1 MKEANSTTESAPLHA
16 RSKGTKKLPYHK
28 SDAVKLL
35 ELLAFSAKRKKYPN
49 IPIDYMAPVTF
60 RDDTANGLT
69 KCIISF
75 IQLKGGQAERINT
88 TGRPLDNTKIFTDV
102 TGRQRSIG
110 SITWIKST
118 STNGSSDISATIK
131 GRSVKIEVKIG
142 RDHQS
147 QAQKDYEQAIIKA
160 AGLYV
165 ITHDF
170 TSFLTWYNSTFEL

>member
-1 MKEANSTTESAPLHA
+1 MIEHLNTSTSFESAI
-16 RSKGTKKLPYHK
+16 KDTKKQPYHK

-69 KCIISF
+69 KCITSF
-75 IQLKGGQAERINT
+75 IQLKGGQAERIST
-88 TGRPLDNTKIFTDV
+88 TGRPIDRQTTFSDV
-102 TGRQRSIG
+102 TGRTRTIG
-110 SITWIKST
+110 RIEWIPGT
-118 STNGSSDISATIK
+118 TTNGSADISATIK

-160 AGLYV
+160 GGVYV
-165 ITHDF
+165 IARSF
-170 TSFLTWYNSTFEL
+170 ESFLTWYNSTFEL